1 MNKLYGIAAVAI
13 GVIALIII
21 SFNISETQN
30 STGILEGTVH
40 FIGTNCFSEQQNIPP
55 CSGPYPNYEIVI
67 YASDGNTIVKKT
79 TTNENGTYQI
89 NLDFD
94 TYVIYEKK
102 LQNNKQVDIPTEIQ
116 INSPN
121 LAHDIIVDSG
131 IR

>member
-1 MNKLYGIAAVAI
+1 VNKLYGIVAV
-13 GVIALIII
+13 VIAVTALIII

-40 FIGTNCFSEQQNIPP
+40 FIGTRCSSEQQNIPP
-55 CSGPYPNYEIVI
+55 CSGPYPNYEIIV

-79 TTNENGTYQI
+79 TTDENGTYQI